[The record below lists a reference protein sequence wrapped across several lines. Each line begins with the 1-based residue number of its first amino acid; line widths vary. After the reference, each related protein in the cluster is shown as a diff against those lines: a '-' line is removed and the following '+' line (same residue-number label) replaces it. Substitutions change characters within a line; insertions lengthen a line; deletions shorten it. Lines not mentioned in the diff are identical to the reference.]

1 MTAQH
6 LQTLRDLLAF
16 GNTPHPALVVPEGG
30 PVVTYHSLRNQIEA
44 MAATLQTLG
53 LGRGDRVAM
62 ALPNGLEVITAFFGI
77 TAAAATAAPL
87 NPAYTAE
94 EFRFYLEDIE
104 AKALIVPPGGGEQA
118 RAVAPA
124 GTLLLEVSLSP
135 DGQVRFE
142 VAGSSS
148 LPRVQTDP
156 TSDDVA
162 LFLHTSGTTSR
173 PKGVPL
179 SHANLLASAAN
190 VVATYAL
197 TPADVSLCVMPLFH
211 VHGLVASTL
220 ATLRSGGTVV
230 VPPRFSAGAF
240 WPAVKT
246 HRATWYTA
254 VPTIHQVLLTRA
266 DEDRAPTPGTSGLR
280 FIRSCSSALAPATMA
295 GLEARFGCPV
305 VEAYG
310 MTEAAHQM
318 ASNPLPPASRRP
330 GSVGRGT
337 GVQVAVMDDAST
349 LLPAGSQGEV
359 VIKGPNVTRGYHNN
373 PEANAAA
380 FTNGWFRTGDQGVLD
395 AEGYLTLVGRLKEL
409 INRGGEKISPREIDE
424 ALLTHPA
431 VAEAV
436 CFGVSDA
443 KYGEEVAAAVVLR
456 GEASEAELAAHC
468 RERLAAFKVPK
479 TIHLV
484 TQIPRTAT
492 GKIQRRV
499 VAAAFAAVTPR
510 SLRKT

>member
-1 MTAQH
+1 M
-6 LQTLRDLLAF
+6 
-16 GNTPHPALVVPEGG
+16 
-30 PVVTYHSLRNQIEA
+30 VTYSSLRHQVEDLA
-44 MAATLQTLG
+44 STLQTLG
-53 LGRGDRVAM
+53 LGRGDRVAL
-62 ALPNGLEVITAFFGI
+62 ALSNGIEVITAFFAI
-77 TAAAATAAPL
+77 TTAAATAAPL
-87 NPAYTAE
+87 NPAYTTE

-118 RAVAPA
+118 RMAVPTGALIIEA
-124 GTLLLEVSLSP
+124 ALTTQGEVQFAVIGSP
-135 DGQVRFE
+135 T
-142 VAGSSS
+142 

-179 SHANLLASAAN
+179 THANLLASAAN
-190 VVATYAL
+190 VVATYTL

-220 ATLRSGGTVV
+220 ATLASGGTVI
-230 VPPRFSAGAF
+230 VPPRFSASAF
-240 WPAVKT
+240 WPTVKA
-246 HRATWYTA
+246 HRVTWYTA

-266 DEDRAPTPGTSGLR
+266 DEDQAPAAGRSGLR
-280 FIRSCSSALAPATMA
+280 FIRSCSSALAPSIMA

-318 ASNPLPPASRRP
+318 ASNPLPPAQRRP

-337 GVQVAVMDDAST
+337 GVQIAIMDDAGT
-349 LLPAGSQGEV
+349 LLPSGSQGEV
-359 VIKGPNVTRGYHNN
+359 VIQGPNVTRGYHNN

-380 FTNGWFRTGDQGVLD
+380 FTRGWFRTGDQGVLD
-395 AEGYLTLVGRLKEL
+395 ADGYLTLAGRLKEL

-424 ALLTHPA
+424 ALLSHPA

-436 CFGVSDA
+436 CFGVPDA
-443 KYGEEVAAAVVLR
+443 KYGEEVAAAVVLQAK
-456 GEASEAELAAHC
+456 ASTADLIAHC
-468 RERLAAFKVPK
+468 RERFAAFKVPK
-479 TIHLV
+479 TIYLV

-499 VAAAFAAVTPR
+499 VAAAFADPPSPA
-510 SLRKT
+510 S